1 MPSQLSNNLQNNLT
15 KNNFNMLPPFLK
27 QNDQLRIISPSG
39 SINPEYI
46 DGAKSVLE
54 GWGLKVTEGRY
65 ARSEYGRFAGTPNER
80 LDDLQQA
87 LDDPMVKAIL
97 CSRGG
102 YGLSQIIDKIDF
114 SGFLEHPKWL
124 IGFSDI
130 TILHNAITNLG
141 IASIHGIMT
150 KQLTEL
156 PVESDSVDLLNKMLL
171 GENPAYSISSHKL
184 NKNGSSQGILKGGNL
199 SVLMGLRG
207 SQYDLN
213 YSNTILFIE
222 DIGEKPYQ
230 IDRMIQNLRFSGVL
244 AGISG
249 LIVGQF
255 NEYEEDPLMMQ
266 DVSEIILNAVSQYDY
281 PVCFNFPA
289 GHVDNNMPIIIG
301 AKVTLNVTTEGTEL
315 LF

>member
-1 MPSQLSNNLQNNLT
+1 
-15 KNNFNMLPPFLK
+15 MLPPFLK

-46 DGAKSVLE
+46 EGAKNVLE

-65 ARSEYGRFAGTPNER
+65 ARTEYGRFAGTPNER

-87 LDDPMVKAIL
+87 LDDPKVKAIL

-114 SGFLEHPKWL
+114 SLFAEHPKWL

-150 KQLTEL
+150 KQLSEL
-156 PVESDSVDLLNKMLL
+156 PVESDSVDLLKKMLL

-184 NKNGSSQGILKGGNL
+184 NKNGRSQGILKGGNL

-281 PVCFNFPA
+281 PVCFDFPA
-289 GHVDNNMPIIIG
+289 GHADNNMPILTG
-301 AKVTLNVTTEGTEL
+301 AKVTLTVTSEGTEL
-315 LF
+315 SF